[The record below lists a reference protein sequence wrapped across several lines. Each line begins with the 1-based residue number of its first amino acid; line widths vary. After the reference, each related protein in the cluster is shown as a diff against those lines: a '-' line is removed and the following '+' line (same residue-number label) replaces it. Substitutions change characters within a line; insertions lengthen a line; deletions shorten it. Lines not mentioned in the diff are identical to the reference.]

1 MLFCRLTKNSYG
13 AISGGRAYLN
23 SRSTVLTGNRP
34 PSKRAVP
41 ARPANLITSLECV
54 SARGAIS
61 LLPPLT
67 VERGFFFPAEYLLR
81 RRRVQ
86 SLLDRRPG
94 GSRLRIPLGGR
105 WGCA

>member
-1 MLFCRLTKNSYG
+1 MLFCRLTKSSYG

-54 SARGAIS
+54 SASGAIS
-61 LLPPLT
+61 LLPDLP
-67 VERGFFFPAEYLLR
+67 VERGLFFPAEYLFR
-81 RRRVQ
+81 RRRGQ
-86 SLLDRRPG
+86 SLLERRTCG
-94 GSRLRIPLGGR
+94 LRLRVPRGGR